1 MPDPIITDP
10 TPGPDA
16 VELATL
22 RKVNAELLQ
31 TKHTLKARIEQ
42 LEGNTAT
49 LESRAEKAES
59 MMRTAVVDVP
69 MHRLAEG
76 IAHVPS
82 LFIAELEKDYRVDVD
97 VDSGELRLL
106 TKDENKIVANGKGEP
121 VAMTHNALYQ
131 LLAGSPQEQKDDARK
146 KVFATLMRYSGA
158 SGGAGRKAAV
168 TFPATSSVE
177 NDSPKPLPSFGLK

>member
-10 TPGPDA
+10 TPNPDA
-16 VELATL
+16 TELATL
-22 RKVNAELLQ
+22 RKVNTELLQ

-42 LEGNTAT
+42 LEGNAAT

-59 MMRTAVVDVP
+59 MMRAAVIDVP
-69 MHRLAEG
+69 MRRLAEG

-97 VDSGELRLL
+97 SDSGELRLL
-106 TKDENKIVANGKGEP
+106 TKEDGKVVTNSKGEP
-121 VAMTHNALYQ
+121 VEMKHNALYQ

-146 KVFATLMRYSGA
+146 KVFATLMRFSGA
-158 SGGAGRKAAV
+158 SGGAGRKAAA
-168 TFPATSSVE
+168 TFPSSSSVE

>member
-1 MPDPIITDP
+1 MQEPVITDP
-10 TPGPDA
+10 THSPDA
-16 VELATL
+16 AELATL

-42 LEGNTAT
+42 LEGNGAT

-59 MMRTAVVDVP
+59 MMRAAVIDVP
-69 MHRLAEG
+69 MRRLAEG

-82 LFIAELEKDYRVDVD
+82 LFIAELEKDFRVDVD
-97 VDSGELRLL
+97 ADSGELRLL
-106 TKDENKIVANGKGEP
+106 TKEDGKVVTNGKGEP

-146 KVFATLMRYSGA
+146 KVFATLMIYSGA
-158 SGGAGRKAAV
+158 RGGAGRMAAV
-168 TFPATSSVE
+168 SFPSSSSVE